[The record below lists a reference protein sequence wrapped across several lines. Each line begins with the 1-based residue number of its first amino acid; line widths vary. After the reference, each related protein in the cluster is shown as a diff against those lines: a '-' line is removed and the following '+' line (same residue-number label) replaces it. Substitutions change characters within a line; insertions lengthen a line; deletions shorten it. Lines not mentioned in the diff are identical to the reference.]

1 MLRTSPGR
9 LRREAAARAHRE
21 PSGCFQACD
30 RFRPSFRLHEAIRC
44 RKGGASR
51 PILFNLCGYGHFDV
65 QTYIEAQALL
75 DLVIRPHRD
84 RLWDGE
90 AELARA
96 LEIDGENRCG
106 ELFNR

>member
-1 MLRTSPGR
+1 VKLPRRPTVNLRVVFRPVTDLDRTSACTKR
-9 LRREAAARAHRE
+9 SAAAKEALRAQ
-21 PSGCFQACD
+21 SSSICAVTG
-30 RFRPSFRLHEAIRC
+30 L
-44 RKGGASR
+44 
-51 PILFNLCGYGHFDV
+51 DV